1 MNKQEVLE
9 KIILYVTKRKAEDFY
24 TIKKDK
30 YYINISAIENSFRRH
45 SFTENDE
52 YDVSIKF
59 LCEEYKLKRIT
70 FKDFK
75 SELEQLLQ
83 NISVDRDR
91 KISNIKTIV
100 EKKKFIES
108 EIKNLI
114 ESVQKN
120 FNANGLSI
128 KDTSFEWFF
137 SDYEKFVIKSSPIN
151 ISIDDYIC
159 HPNHLKYIV
168 EQNLEECKKHILE
181 KHEKKEKSYNELKQL
196 FLSVSK
202 EELFIPLEDWWSMKL
217 KLDVLYYV
225 PPAKNEQKVLSFFYV
240 NDHLR
245 VNYSMKIDAYLHQT
259 LQTFSTNYFEY
270 AIDEFREYYKSIFGD
285 LQLRPN
291 FLQKVKT
298 YLSWGMYRNLF
309 MNICITSNI
318 FLFGE
323 LLRMWTK
330 NSVFYPHKNYKLE
343 KKYPSFID
351 ADITNQKILSGLETQ
366 KHLDDLLSSI
376 LSFDN
381 KDELD
386 SCFLE
391 KNQNVIKILFDSV
404 SN

>member
-24 TIKKDK
+24 IVKKDK

-45 SFTENDE
+45 SFTEGDE
-52 YDVSIKF
+52 YNLTIKS
-59 LCEEYKLKRIT
+59 LCEEYKLKHIS

-75 SELEQLLQ
+75 SEIEQTLQ
-83 NISVDRDR
+83 NISVERDR
-91 KISNIKTIV
+91 KTSNLKTIV
-100 EKKKFIES
+100 EKKKFIEA
-108 EIKNLI
+108 EIKNI
-114 ESVQKN
+114 ISCVQTN
-120 FNANGLSI
+120 FNLQGLSI

-137 SDYEKFVIKSSPIN
+137 SDYEKFVIKTS
-151 ISIDDYIC
+151 DDYIC

-168 EQNLEECKKHILE
+168 EQNIEECKKNIMD
-181 KHEKKEKSYNELKQL
+181 KYDKKEKSYNELKQL

-202 EELFIPLEDWWSMKL
+202 EELFIPLEEWWALKL
-217 KLDVLYYV
+217 KLEVLYYV
-225 PPAKNEQKVLSFFYV
+225 PPAKAEQKVLSFFYV
-240 NDHLR
+240 NDHHR

-259 LQTFSTNYFEY
+259 LQTFSTNYYEF
-270 AIDEFREYYKSIFGD
+270 AIDEFRDYYKGIFGD
-285 LQLRPN
+285 LVLRPN

-298 YLSWGMYRNLF
+298 LLSWGMYRILF
-309 MNICITSNI
+309 MNICITSNV

-323 LLRMWTK
+323 LLRTWTK

-366 KHLDDLLSSI
+366 KHIDDVISSI
-376 LSFDN
+376 LAFDN

-386 SCFLE
+386 SSFQE
-391 KNQNVIKILFDSV
+391 KNQNAIKTLFDGV
-404 SN
+404 SD